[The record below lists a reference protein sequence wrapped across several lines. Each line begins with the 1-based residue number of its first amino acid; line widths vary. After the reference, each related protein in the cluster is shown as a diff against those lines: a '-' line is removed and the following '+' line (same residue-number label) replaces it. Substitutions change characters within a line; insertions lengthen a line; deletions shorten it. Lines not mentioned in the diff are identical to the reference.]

1 MGNFGLPE
9 GSYIELRAQTKE
21 NALAEAD
28 RIWRT
33 FPHDDNATGYAIWRA
48 DWGCV
53 HSFRI
58 HENGRQPAE
67 DEVCASAPKTRE

>member
-33 FPHDDNATGYAIWRA
+33 EPHDDTATGYAIWRA

-53 HSFRI
+53 HSF
-58 HENGRQPAE
+58 QV
-67 DEVCASAPKTRE
+67 DE